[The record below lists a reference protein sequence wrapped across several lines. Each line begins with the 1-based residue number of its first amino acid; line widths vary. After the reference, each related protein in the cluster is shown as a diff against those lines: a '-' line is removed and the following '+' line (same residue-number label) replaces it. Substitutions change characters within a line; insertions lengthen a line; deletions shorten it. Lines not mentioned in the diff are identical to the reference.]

1 MGQSLPG
8 ACKLRSIATM
18 VFGLVSE
25 WNAMQRTFTVAS
37 LDFRYQPRTDIAK
50 PRGALQRMRT
60 VASQGQLTATVPRQR
75 PSASVD
81 SP

>member
-8 ACKLRSIATM
+8 ACKVRSIATM

-37 LDFRYQPRTDIAK
+37 LDFRYQPEGDIRLG
-50 PRGALQRMRT
+50 PLYGR
-60 VASQGQLTATVPRQR
+60 
-75 PSASVD
+75 
-81 SP
+81 